1 MALINENSC
10 ACVSSQLDLF
20 TVPGTLTSQEKNS
33 YVQYYP
39 IATLDD
45 GPIEFDVKQSP
56 MYTDLSDTRLYLRC
70 AKLILLQIL
79 NQSWTEKSVPGVWR
93 GATIIPI
100 LKRGKPADKLS
111 SYRPISLTS
120 NVSKLMERLVKER
133 LQTWLEQNGKL
144 NKMQSGFRAQHA
156 TTDHVMRMTQM
167 IADNFQVRK
176 RTVLTLIDY
185 AKAFDSVWRPGLY
198 HKMAEMGIPGCYI
211 NWTRQFLSDRSA
223 RVCVNGTSG
232 RAGKLKAGVP
242 QGGVL
247 SPLLF
252 LIYINNALDDAPND
266 VHYSMFADDI
276 AIWTAH
282 QKYTEAKK
290 ALQLGLDALERWSK
304 KWKMQINTA
313 KCETTLFSKDPH
325 EARVEIELKLNGEA
339 VPFNKTPTFLGICFD
354 RTLSFNQHAKQVK
367 QKMEKRLNTLRV
379 LSGTSWGCQR
389 EDLRLMYLSYV
400 RSVVEYCGGAWMSS
414 LSKTATEQIQVS
426 QNKAARIITAVS
438 SQRRY
443 NL

>member
-1 MALINENSC
+1 MWRTLHALEGKTHTPISGETIVHNDNLLVTAKQKANGFIKQFSEVSRIRCSREERERAKTYVDEAMAPCQSIHNGEDPCKPFAEHEIDDALRKMRRNKAAGPDLISNE
-10 ACVSSQLDLF
+10 
-20 TVPGTLTSQEKNS
+20 
-33 YVQYYP
+33 
-39 IATLDD
+39 
-45 GPIEFDVKQSP
+45 
-56 MYTDLSDTRLYLRC
+56 MLRELPRS

-185 AKAFDSVWRPGLY
+185 AKAFDSVWRPVLY
-198 HKMAEMGIPGCYI
+198 HKMAEMEIPACYI
-211 NWTRQFLSDRSA
+211 NLDKTVPVRNRSA
-223 RVCVNGTSG
+223 RVCVNGTTG
-232 RAGKLKAGVP
+232 RAGKLKAGVF

-252 LIYINNALDDAPND
+252 LIYINNALEDAPND
-266 VHYSMFADDI
+266 VH
-276 AIWTAH
+276 
-282 QKYTEAKK
+282 
-290 ALQLGLDALERWSK
+290 
-304 KWKMQINTA
+304 
-313 KCETTLFSKDPH
+313 
-325 EARVEIELKLNGEA
+325 
-339 VPFNKTPTFLGICFD
+339 
-354 RTLSFNQHAKQVK
+354 
-367 QKMEKRLNTLRV
+367 
-379 LSGTSWGCQR
+379 
-389 EDLRLMYLSYV
+389 
-400 RSVVEYCGGAWMSS
+400 
-414 LSKTATEQIQVS
+414 
-426 QNKAARIITAVS
+426 
-438 SQRRY
+438 
-443 NL
+443 